1 MAKTFQSVSSS
12 SIMARIPRI
21 LFYRGRFDLRGRFAT
36 GLHMQPRVFT
46 RTIDPTG
53 RCRAPSSM
61 TSIGSW
67 IRHRS
72 TRTHSR
78 KHVCVY
84 IYIYVHIYTHTHIH
98 LPVCLSIYL
107 SVYLSICL
115 SIYLSI
121 CISMYLCI
129 HLSSHLSACVFL
141 APTWHR
147 PKTPHSRSRKAE
159 NSRK

>member
-1 MAKTFQSVSSS
+1 
-12 SIMARIPRI
+12 MARIPRI

-61 TSIGSW
+61 TSTGSW

-78 KHVCVY
+78 KHVCVCIHIY
-84 IYIYVHIYTHTHIH
+84 IHIYIYIYTHTHIY

-107 SVYLSICL
+107 SIYLSICLSVYL

-141 APTWHR
+141 APTWHS
-147 PKTPHSRSRKAE
+147 PKTPHSRSVVSRKAE
-159 NSRK
+159 HSRK